1 MTRSQFS
8 KRHQLPISTIWSME
22 ASGHGEGEE
31 EAESP
36 SEQLPGIPRGA
47 QINTVLP

>member
-22 ASGHGEGEE
+22 ASGQGEGE